1 MAASRVTPELSE
13 RQRAALAALRAFQRR
28 HGVPPTR
35 AELGKQ
41 LGVSPQ
47 TADFHLRALERK
59 GVLELRPLSARA
71 MRETA
76 PAASASTADAPRRRA
91 GTRAAPAR
99 SARTVAAA
107 PAARMI
113 PLLGRVAAGSPL
125 LALEDVEGE
134 VPLPAGCRAD
144 FALRVQ
150 GDSMIEA
157 GILPGDLV
165 LVAQTRSAASGE
177 IVVALLGE
185 GEAAEATV
193 KRLRTRGRRIVL
205 EPANRRLRPRTVDP
219 AEGFALAGRVVGVLR
234 WWA

>member
-13 RQRAALAALRAFQRR
+13 RQRAALVALRGFLKR

-35 AELGKQ
+35 AELGRL

-59 GVLELRPLSARA
+59 GVLELKPLSARA

-76 PAASASTADAPRRRA
+76 PPPAATPRGKKSPRRAAASRV
-91 GTRAAPAR
+91 AAPTR
-99 SARTVAAA
+99 IV
-107 PAARMI
+107 

-125 LALEDVEGE
+125 LALENVEGE

-144 FALRVQ
+144 FALRVE
-150 GDSMIEA
+150 GDSMIDA

-165 LVAQTRSAASGE
+165 LVQQTRSADSGE

-234 WWA
+234 WWK